1 MMPHG
6 LQSAGAFPT
15 TNAAWPGRAASSA
28 HILLVDDDPAVRG
41 TVAFL
46 LEGAGWPAGT
56 RNGWPVASR
65 ET

>member
-1 MMPHG
+1 MPSG
-6 LQSAGAFPT
+6 LPPAGAFPT
-15 TNAAWPGRAASSA
+15 ANAAQSGRAALSA